1 MSLQSNAHIYTI
13 TLMLCKKYAATSDA
27 CKLNDSFPEGKA
39 ESKCCITTQSTP
51 AKSIM
56 TRTAMVKERYFITD
70 AATSDEPAQCAE

>member
-51 AKSIM
+51 VRRMM
-56 TRTAMVKERYFITD
+56 TQTAIVKKRYFVTY
-70 AATSDEPAQCAE
+70 AATNDKTAQCAE